1 MRTATHFRQ
10 HVVTKRLVPQSLQ
23 QIVFPLGVE
32 PKGGELTEL
41 EARGVWI
48 FWFRELLLRCCY
60 SADNGFVTMGL
71 LAWLPLGLQCN

>member
-1 MRTATHFRQ
+1 MLC
-10 HVVTKRLVPQSLQ
+10 TKRLVPQSLQ

-48 FWFRELLLRCCY
+48 FWFRECCYIVVTALTIALLR
-60 SADNGFVTMGL
+60 FVS
-71 LAWLPLGLQCN
+71 LAAIRIAMQLKSDLGPC